1 MERIE
6 MRLRFARTRIAFRI
20 RCRLTLMLG
29 SLAQKCDPLS
39 PVAFMLD
46 EDAFSW
52 EDDDDENWYD
62 DDGRW
67 FRWFCLWTDGKAGAY
82 DENRDYHDDDD
93 GSFGWRD
100 NDDDWFVPGDP
111 NFGYPQEEGGY
122 DWYLGEDN

>member
-1 MERIE
+1 MERFE
-6 MRLRFARTRIAFRI
+6 MRLRFARQRIAFRI
-20 RCRLTLMLG
+20 RCRLTLMLD
-29 SLAQKCDPLS
+29 SLAQRCDPLS

-52 EDDDDENWYD
+52 E
-62 DDGRW
+62 
-67 FRWFCLWTDGKAGAY
+67 
-82 DENRDYHDDDD
+82 DDDD